1 MAYAICVFKNKEIDV
16 EYEEVKA
23 TDHETNRKKK
33 IIALFS
39 WSYYI
44 EVYLTI

>member
-1 MAYAICVFKNKEIDV
+1 MAYAICVFKNKEIGV

-23 TDHETNRKKK
+23 TDDEMNRKKA

-39 WSYYI
+39 WLYYI
-44 EVYLTI
+44 DVYLTF